1 MAVVMLS
8 ENCRCNNDYA
18 DMIRYANPGAFCGC
32 LMADNAPLLSKN
44 RFFNWLDE
52 KFGRQSGFCPA
63 CHNVVDNIGDTF
75 TNLAGFVEQVPN
87 YAGYL
92 VGSAVQ
98 GVGGFIANPQN
109 IPCIAGAVGAAY
121 GMPLGLGGCTPAGFN
136 QQFQTMETQPEP
148 INPLILYG
156 GIGLLAVLLLK

>member
-8 ENCRCNNDYA
+8 EKCTCNDFEYKVQNG
-18 DMIRYANPGAFCGC
+18 NPGAFCGC
-32 LMADNAPLLSKN
+32 IISENEPLLSQN
-44 RFFNWLDE
+44 RLFNWLDE
-52 KFGRQSGFCPA
+52 NFGRQSNFCPA

-75 TNLAGFVEQVPN
+75 TNLVGLVEQVPN

-98 GVGGFIANPQN
+98 GVGGFINQPQN
-109 IPCIAGAVGAAY
+109 IPCIANAIGTAY

-148 INPLILYG
+148 LNPLILYG
-156 GIGLLAVLLLK
+156 GLGLLAILLLK